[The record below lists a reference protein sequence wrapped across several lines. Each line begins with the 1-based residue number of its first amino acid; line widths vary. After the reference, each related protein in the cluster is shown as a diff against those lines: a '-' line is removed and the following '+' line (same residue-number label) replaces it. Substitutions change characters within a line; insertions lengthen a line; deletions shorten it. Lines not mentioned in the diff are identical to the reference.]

1 MEQKAEILRNI
12 RKSWFLYCFFF
23 VLFSL
28 FPAFSQAPLPE
39 IKSYVTDQT
48 GTLSSEEKAA
58 LESSLRE
65 FEKIKGSQIIV
76 VIVPTTSPEAIEQYS
91 IRLADAVKAG
101 RKGID
106 DGAILLVAK
115 DDRQVR
121 IEVGYGL
128 EGALTDFT
136 SKRIID
142 EQIVPRFKQENY
154 FEGIEAGIN
163 SMMDVIRGEPLPPPS
178 RKTEENGSH
187 AVEFLPVLFFIG
199 LFLRSIFGRILGGLF
214 TGGLVFILTWI
225 FMGSFFLGILF
236 AIMAFLFILIF
247 SPLFM
252 SRGVFYGPSSRGGFG
267 GGFGGGSG
275 GGFSGGGGRFGGGGA
290 SGRW

>member
-1 MEQKAEILRNI
+1 VEQRAEIFKNI
-12 RKSWFLYCFFF
+12 HKRWFLYGLSF

-28 FPAFSQAPLPE
+28 FPVFSQAPLPE

-65 FEKIKGSQIIV
+65 FEKTKGSQIIV
-76 VIVPTTSPEAIEQYS
+76 VIVPTTSPEPIEQYS

-128 EGALTDFT
+128 EGALTDFA

-154 FEGIEAGIN
+154 FEGIEAGIK

-178 RKTEENGSH
+178 RRTEGNGSH
-187 AVEFLPVLFFIG
+187 AAELLPILFFVG
-199 LFLRSIFGRILGGLF
+199 MFLRSIFGRILGGLF

-225 FMGSFFLGILF
+225 FMESLFLGILF
-236 AIMAFLFILIF
+236 AILAFLFILIF
-247 SPLFM
+247 SSLFM
-252 SRGVFYGPSSRGGFG
+252 SRGVFYGPGSR